1 MATLINLPAAQN
13 VPDFRIEQLFGSK
26 TRARLLSLFFEN
38 PERAFY
44 VRELT
49 RRIDAQLNS
58 VRRELKNLVDLG
70 MVLEVEGKI
79 LPTEREAEEPVDSK
93 DPKDKESQKFEKK
106 KYYQAQVSFPLFADL
121 RNVMKKAAVLMNNR
135 LVHDLGAKGKLELL
149 LLTGRFSEHPT
160 VATDVLI
167 VGDQD
172 VKLVSEVIKAFET
185 DIGREVNYT
194 FMPKDE
200 FLYRREVG
208 DRFLAS
214 ILEAKNIVL
223 VNKLGSSV

>member
-1 MATLINLPAAQN
+1 MPTMIHLAAAQN
-13 VPDFRIEQLFGSK
+13 SSNFRIEQLFGSK
-26 TRARLLSLFFEN
+26 TRARLLSLFLEN

-58 VRRELKNLVDLG
+58 VRRELKNLVELG

-79 LPTEREAEEPVDSK
+79 IPSERDSEEPA
-93 DPKDKESQKFEKK
+93 EGQKFEKK
-106 KYYQAQVSFPLFADL
+106 KYYQAQVDFPLFEDL
-121 RNVMKKAAVLMNNR
+121 RSVLKKAAILMNNR
-135 LVHDLGAKGKLELL
+135 LVHDLRAKGRVDLL
-149 LLTGRFSEHPT
+149 LLTGRFAERPT

-167 VGDQD
+167 VG
-172 VKLVSEVIKAFET
+172 EVEVNIISQIISAFEQ

-194 FMPKDE
+194 YMPKDE

-208 DRFLAS
+208 DRFLAA
-214 ILEAKNIVL
+214 ILESKNIVL
-223 VNKLGSSV
+223 VNELGAV

>member
-1 MATLINLPAAQN
+1 MPSLIQLPAVQN
-13 VPDFRIEQLFGSK
+13 IADFRIEQLFGSK
-26 TRARLLSLFFEN
+26 TRARLLSLFLET

-58 VRRELKNLVDLG
+58 VRRELKNLVDMG

-79 LPTEREAEEPVDSK
+79 LPTEREDSEPSEGK
-93 DPKDKESQKFEKK
+93 IEKK
-106 KYYQAQVSFPLFADL
+106 KYYQANATFPLFEDMRVL
-121 RNVMKKAAVLMNNR
+121 MKKASVLMNNSIAR
-135 LVHDLGAKGKLELL
+135 ELKSKGRVDLL
-149 LLTGRFSEHPT
+149 LLTGRFADVNS

-167 VGDQD
+167 VGDIEPTVLQ
-172 VKLVSEVIKAFET
+172 KTIAAFEQ

-194 FMPKDE
+194 YMPKDE

-208 DRFLAS
+208 DRFLAN
-214 ILEAKNIVL
+214 ILQAKTIVL
-223 VNKLGSSV
+223 VNSFGAV